1 MGKEIKTVL
10 VSAFDKDGLPEFVQ
24 DIQDAAEGV
33 VVYGSRGSANALNE
47 AGVEAQNVSTITGTE
62 PWLDHR
68 VATLSEEVAAGL
80 LADNT
85 LDHQQQLDE
94 RGIPRID
101 LVAVDLYPL
110 IKAVRD
116 PNATEKD
123 VIDKTDVGGPTM
135 LHAGAKGRRIV
146 VSRPGQRQEVI
157 EWLKAGQPDEEEF
170 RRQLAAIAE
179 WEAAR
184 HILESALYI
193 GGEAMVGFMGER
205 VGNGFKG
212 ENGGQRGAFYVDRY
226 AQENPLALR
235 HFKLHREKESE
246 LGYNN
251 RTDISRSMQTLT
263 HIVAGF
269 ERNFGKTERY
279 YGLGVKHG
287 NPCGAGIAETPEEAI
302 IKTIEGDQLALFG
315 GTVTFNFPLDK
326 ELATLLMKHNQGAG
340 KNLIDVV
347 VVPGVTEEALEILHR
362 KEGRLRVIT
371 NPALE
376 VVDENSMDKSPR
388 MQTTF
393 GGDLLVQDNYGFVL
407 DYSLPELERF
417 GEASPQQLKDMLL
430 AWAICATSNSN
441 TITFVRDGML
451 IANAVGQQA
460 RVYAAELAVG
470 RARRLNHDIKDVAV
484 CSDSF
489 FPFADGPQLLVDAG
503 VGAIFTTRGS
513 KKDQEV
519 FEVFKKAGTVLYT
532 LPDSMARGFSHHAA

>member
-1 MGKEIKTVL
+1 MSKEKNNAIVSVYDKTDLDKLTRGLTELDWHLFASGGTAEAMRQTGAEVADVSILAKGKELLGGRVKTL
-10 VSAFDKDGLPEFVQ
+10 
-24 DIQDAAEGV
+24 
-33 VVYGSRGSANALNE
+33 SRG
-47 AGVEAQNVSTITGTE
+47 V
-62 PWLDHR
+62 H
-68 VATLSEEVAAGL
+68 AGL
-80 LADNT
+80 LAKDT
-85 LDHQQQLDE
+85 SEDWA
-94 RGIPRID
+94 D
-101 LVAVDLYPL
+101 LCRMRARWLELACVNPYDLAKYMANSSL
-110 IKAVRD
+110 TYEQVL
-116 PNATEKD
+116 EMF
-123 VIDKTDVGGPTM
+123 DVGGPAM
-135 LHAGAKGRRIV
+135 INAGIKGQRIV
-146 VSRPGQRQEVI
+146 VTNPDQYPAVLDWLREGRP
-157 EWLKAGQPDEEEF
+157 DDEEF
-170 RRQLAAIAE
+170 RQELYIA
-179 WEAAR
+179 AAR
-184 HILESALYI
+184 VLVEDSRLKLQHLGGPAVSGF
-193 GGEAMVGFMGER
+193 GGEQIGDE
-205 VGNGFKG
+205 FKG

-226 AQENPLALR
+226 AKENPLALR
-235 HFKLHREKESE
+235 NFKLHREEESE

-251 RTDISRSMQTLT
+251 RTDVSRSMQTLT

-269 ERNFGKTERY
+269 ERNFGKAERY

-287 NPCGAGIAETPEEAI
+287 NPCGAGVAETPEEAI

-376 VVDENSMDKSPR
+376 VVDENSMDKSLR

-441 TITFVRDGML
+441 TITFVKDGML